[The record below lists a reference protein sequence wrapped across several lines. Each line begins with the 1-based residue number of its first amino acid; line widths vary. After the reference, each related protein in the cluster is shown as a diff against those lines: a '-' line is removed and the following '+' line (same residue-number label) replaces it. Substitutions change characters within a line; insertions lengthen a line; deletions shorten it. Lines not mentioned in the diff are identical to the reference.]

1 MKHQLPKKD
10 LHNVS
15 GGIVPDSRR
24 EMVGP
29 DTGGKGKHPGGTVKT
44 TSKRNI
50 K

>member
-1 MKHQLPKKD
+1 MKHPVPKKD

-15 GGIVPDSRR
+15 GGVVPNSRR
-24 EMVGP
+24 EMLGP
-29 DTGGKGKHPGGTVKT
+29 DIGGKNKHTGETVKT